1 MSEKTYISWADS
13 TVNLVPKAFAAFQL
27 PKIACAISF
36 EVSRI
41 MAWIAKRLPVG
52 NFKAQVWK
60 CSERF
65 NVVGAKI
72 AAAFISALLTGEFVA
87 FKYKP
92 SPLSI
97 TRVAPIVEIS
107 GGSASFPMNTF
118 FSAWIKSASI
128 LAHLAFGFFRQF
140 FSETTLIPLIRS
152 RNFCFSLW
160 SVMASLER
168 GRQTLSIHANL
179 YAATDEARRI
189 NSVSASPVF
198 SKLRNQLPGFAS
210 GATLLSRI
218 NQRFELLKSKASLSS
233 GQFHCA

>member
-1 MSEKTYISWADS
+1 VSETTKIAWADS
-13 TVNLVPKAFAAFQL
+13 TAGSVPEPLSALKFSDVADTVSL
-27 PKIACAISF
+27 
-36 EVSRI
+36 EVRGI
-41 MAWIAKRLPVG
+41 VAWIAQRQTVG

-72 AAAFISALLTGEFVA
+72 AAAFISALLTDEFVA

-92 SPLSI
+92 SPLSL